1 MLNVTISTGALMP
14 SSNTMF
20 SGVAGVAARVLG
32 DPCEASEAARV
43 AGVGLIAGLVN
54 TTASPDNE
62 LAIDAAGSTN
72 MLAALSNAVT
82 PAEDGD
88 ENAAAASEAAAA
100 AARQLMATRLGPS
113 LPEENPVAT
122 NATKISYVASR
133 LSPSAER
140 AATGS
145 NSSATAATGG
155 AVFEV
160 PASALSLSGDDP
172 VDTFLL
178 ALDFDA
184 HAAAEAT
191 DVAAAPR
198 IAGTLSLVLA
208 NGTSGDE
215 LAVHDLP
222 VPIAFA
228 LPLDAS
234 GMEDLAGVTCAQQ
247 DAPLNTEPLNA
258 SAPPANR
265 AVCAFWDVGK
275 NAYSSEGCATLPNPR
290 PPGGSLVWAPGVR
303 EGDVRI
309 SEANASF
316 LWQFT
321 HDTVLAGCE
330 AVTLVADD
338 NVTRVLGYEQ
348 SNVSAATCEAELV
361 SNAARCAW
369 RRDSQSFEGCG
380 CVVAAEME
388 CLCDHATDFTASSAP
403 PKIKPVTVDEL
414 LSVSLDDLM
423 RTWKVFAV
431 VGGMFGC
438 MSALVIAFNR
448 RDARAKRKILN
459 KFIDGKTAAMM
470 GFHVVSDVWTWEID
484 VQEMQ
489 FMFSNLHHAND
500 PDAVEALL
508 ARRHGDDEEARRR
521 ELESVLAQADDF
533 VAADA
538 GRAIQRRREALKR
551 AKRAKEGLPQV
562 QPLGPDGRPAYHE
575 DQQVREVELL
585 IEREAAEAD
594 VGVRVRV
601 ENGKTRFDTV
611 VDTNRNAHR
620 RENKLE
626 KLDSATKKRLGMK
639 QAPTDSD
646 SETSDSDSETET
658 PVRLDAKAKSPNA
671 RAKGLT
677 GNDRY
682 KSFARVRESMSPKQ
696 LRKSLRSL
704 TKRKVIPPPPDR
716 EMRKLPVVPLNGP
729 VFCGAVGIKY
739 VRFLIAFP
747 IESLARNL
755 VMWKSGDKNQKRYLP
770 FERAVGTA
778 MVYAYLDVKNVV
790 SHVEMGS
797 RIYDAAQLPWVMPTG
812 VTFPLLVAEFKA
824 MCSGNITGDGWMKR
838 SMLWNILALQNPDGS
853 WNVSDS
859 LAAALRAA
867 GEPELA
873 APIPKLS
880 PRPIVKSFYAAEE
893 LVRHCP
899 PALRACVDTLGHG
912 VVDKIWVTLLAME
925 GCSQAGLVWVL
936 NPWDDVFAE
945 FDILQ
950 CGWTYVELR
959 VKGDP
964 QVAAAV
970 LEAERA
976 AKTCITEWRE
986 GFVAAATALRAA
998 RAAEEARAKK
1008 LARAK
1013 EKGFIAK
1020 ACLALWWALTSP
1032 VGFVTF
1038 WVKYLIGF
1046 VKWGLR
1052 LYFAAHIFLRAF
1064 LANPTDAFSGAERVV
1079 MQTTCYLAAL
1089 IITVWFYYN
1098 KATQCCVMLREDIGC
1113 SSDVLEACDVVPAGA
1128 GCAAFMAQKQLKPA
1142 GWSCGAFPDKKNGW
1156 HFLTV
1161 IAIQIAIMFPVKF
1174 TLTRMFTAGGGGV
1187 LEPHWRQ
1194 AVVAA
1199 GMNMMEVYA
1208 AYLECLFQAF
1218 EDPVGVFQKPE
1229 IAKIIAQFSAV
1240 FKKLLMVTLM
1250 TYFMSFVGGIFWLLD
1265 RLGIWRRRRKK
1276 EARFEDVAVIRARIG
1291 AFAGEGADAEDVKLR
1306 IEDDHAAAGA
1316 AGAAAVAGGVSVERR
1331 RMFTKGTPSGAAAAM
1346 SDGAAGLAAAG
1357 DVAAGFPASTVF
1369 GSPAAPKRELP
1380 HMRALC
1386 GEGDIVARGAS
1397 VKRSASLD
1405 SETSSG
1411 SDADKGDSFA
1421 DEGARGDHE
1430 ARLRDAVSATR
1441 DATAELSRLVFRGDG
1456 TYAFATSARVA
1467 RLADAIAG
1475 AMDDAAADA
1484 ATQADA
1490 ARAFAVVRAAF
1501 VRDGGVAAAT
1511 AVLRVAARLA
1521 FVEEDGEAAFQGDET
1536 APARTRARVAEV
1548 LERAAGLL
1556 ARACEGGRDAA
1567 TEFRVEGGYA
1577 AAAEA
1582 LCHACVSPR
1591 AEADLATALAVT
1603 CRGDARAAR
1612 RAFEAGCFVAL
1623 RERFRH
1629 VSESLARDASE
1640 VARLRG
1646 DRDARDR
1653 AAALCFALA
1662 ALRTRQLED
1671 GLEPRAL
1678 LEGGETDRDG
1688 RSNTN
1693 LGVLLAT
1700 ARSRAVA
1707 DSKSDIALQYVDL
1720 TRVLPPFAD
1729 HRARHARAAAA
1740 ALAAT
1745 AKARPDTAL
1754 AAERALLAAGA
1765 GAAMCELPRGSPGH
1779 RAYLELTA
1787 ALGDAAAARLAAD
1800 ASGGER
1806 GIPPPAPR
1814 GEDGMPLSPESDDE
1828 EEDELP
1834 AKGTKIQRGEDP
1846 AAETSFSDVSGGV
1859 AEDTPSKDASLKTKT
1874 VARRRWGAAARAY
1887 VARARD
1893 DAGDAARA
1901 ASDAFK
1907 TMLAVN
1913 TISVDEV
1920 RKRRRLYIRKLRW
1933 KSVLASYQAWF
1944 LASFVWVFGGYV
1956 VLVYGV
1962 LIYRYL
1968 GPGEESAYIA
1978 AWGTAFLINT
1988 FGIESLKIVGR
1999 KMFFLYVITSFKK
2012 GFMKAAETLGWYET
2026 YTELV
2031 GMHLLAE
2038 AGAYDGTDFKAD
2050 NADDG
2055 EGDGEGDGDGD

>member
-1 MLNVTISTGALMP
+1 M
-14 SSNTMF
+14 
-20 SGVAGVAARVLG
+20 
-32 DPCEASEAARV
+32 
-43 AGVGLIAGLVN
+43 
-54 TTASPDNE
+54 
-62 LAIDAAGSTN
+62 
-72 MLAALSNAVT
+72 
-82 PAEDGD
+82 
-88 ENAAAASEAAAA
+88 
-100 AARQLMATRLGPS
+100 
-113 LPEENPVAT
+113 
-122 NATKISYVASR
+122 
-133 LSPSAER
+133 
-140 AATGS
+140 
-145 NSSATAATGG
+145 
-155 AVFEV
+155 
-160 PASALSLSGDDP
+160 
-172 VDTFLL
+172 
-178 ALDFDA
+178 
-184 HAAAEAT
+184 
-191 DVAAAPR
+191 
-198 IAGTLSLVLA
+198 
-208 NGTSGDE
+208 
-215 LAVHDLP
+215 
-222 VPIAFA
+222 
-228 LPLDAS
+228 
-234 GMEDLAGVTCAQQ
+234 
-247 DAPLNTEPLNA
+247 
-258 SAPPANR
+258 
-265 AVCAFWDVGK
+265 
-275 NAYSSEGCATLPNPR
+275 
-290 PPGGSLVWAPGVR
+290 
-303 EGDVRI
+303 
-309 SEANASF
+309 
-316 LWQFT
+316 
-321 HDTVLAGCE
+321 
-330 AVTLVADD
+330 
-338 NVTRVLGYEQ
+338 
-348 SNVSAATCEAELV
+348 
-361 SNAARCAW
+361 
-369 RRDSQSFEGCG
+369 
-380 CVVAAEME
+380 
-388 CLCDHATDFTASSAP
+388 
-403 PKIKPVTVDEL
+403 
-414 LSVSLDDLM
+414 
-423 RTWKVFAV
+423 
-431 VGGMFGC
+431 
-438 MSALVIAFNR
+438 
-448 RDARAKRKILN
+448 
-459 KFIDGKTAAMM
+459 
-470 GFHVVSDVWTWEID
+470 
-484 VQEMQ
+484 
-489 FMFSNLHHAND
+489 
-500 PDAVEALL
+500 
-508 ARRHGDDEEARRR
+508 
-521 ELESVLAQADDF
+521 
-533 VAADA
+533 
-538 GRAIQRRREALKR
+538 
-551 AKRAKEGLPQV
+551 
-562 QPLGPDGRPAYHE
+562 
-575 DQQVREVELL
+575 
-585 IEREAAEAD
+585 
-594 VGVRVRV
+594 
-601 ENGKTRFDTV
+601 
-611 VDTNRNAHR
+611 
-620 RENKLE
+620 
-626 KLDSATKKRLGMK
+626 
-639 QAPTDSD
+639 
-646 SETSDSDSETET
+646 
-658 PVRLDAKAKSPNA
+658 
-671 RAKGLT
+671 
-677 GNDRY
+677 
-682 KSFARVRESMSPKQ
+682 
-696 LRKSLRSL
+696 
-704 TKRKVIPPPPDR
+704 
-716 EMRKLPVVPLNGP
+716 
-729 VFCGAVGIKY
+729 
-739 VRFLIAFP
+739 RFLIAFP

-880 PRPIVKSFYAAEE
+880 PQPIVKSFYAAEE

-1008 LARAK
+1008 LAQAK

-1316 AGAAAVAGGVSVERR
+1316 ASAAAVAGGVSVERR

-1346 SDGAAGLAAAG
+1346 SDGAADAAAGLAAAG

-1441 DATAELSRLVFRGDG
+1441 ATPPPSSRGWCFGATAHTRSPPPRASRGSPTRSPAPWTTPRRTPRRRLTPR
-1456 TYAFATSARVA
+1456 A
-1467 RLADAIAG
+1467 RLPSCAPPLC
-1475 AMDDAAADA
+1475 
-1484 ATQADA
+1484 
-1490 ARAFAVVRAAF
+1490 
-1501 VRDGGVAAAT
+1501 AT
-1511 AVLRVAARLA
+1511 AASPPPPPCSASPRASPSSRR
-1521 FVEEDGEAAFQGDET
+1521 T
-1536 APARTRARVAEV
+1536 APAERPRGKGGVSGRRDGARAHARAR
-1548 LERAAGLL
+1548 RGG
-1556 ARACEGGRDAA
+1556 ARARRGA
-1567 TEFRVEGGYA
+1567 
-1577 AAAEA
+1577 
-1582 LCHACVSPR
+1582 PR
-1591 AEADLATALAVT
+1591 
-1603 CRGDARAAR
+1603 
-1612 RAFEAGCFVAL
+1612 
-1623 RERFRH
+1623 
-1629 VSESLARDASE
+1629 
-1640 VARLRG
+1640 ARLRG
-1646 DRDARDR
+1646 RARR
-1653 AAALCFALA
+1653 RNGVPRGGRVRRRRRGAVPRVRLA
-1662 ALRTRQLED
+1662 ARRGGPGDGAGGDLPRRRARGAPRVRGGVLRGAPRAVPARLR
-1671 GLEPRAL
+1671 EPRA
-1678 LEGGETDRDG
+1678 G
-1688 RSNTN
+1688 R
-1693 LGVLLAT
+1693 
-1700 ARSRAVA
+1700 
-1707 DSKSDIALQYVDL
+1707 Q
-1720 TRVLPPFAD
+1720 
-1729 HRARHARAAAA
+1729 
-1740 ALAAT
+1740 
-1745 AKARPDTAL
+1745 
-1754 AAERALLAAGA
+1754 
-1765 GAAMCELPRGSPGH
+1765 RGC
-1779 RAYLELTA
+1779 
-1787 ALGDAAAARLAAD
+1787 AAARGPRRA
-1800 ASGGER
+1800 R
-1806 GIPPPAPR
+1806 PR
-1814 GEDGMPLSPESDDE
+1814 GGAVL
-1828 EEDELP
+1828 
-1834 AKGTKIQRGEDP
+1834 R
-1846 AAETSFSDVSGGV
+1846 
-1859 AEDTPSKDASLKTKT
+1859 
-1874 VARRRWGAAARAY
+1874 ARRAENETARGRARASC
-1887 VARARD
+1887 A
-1893 DAGDAARA
+1893 
-1901 ASDAFK
+1901 
-1907 TMLAVN
+1907 
-1913 TISVDEV
+1913 
-1920 RKRRRLYIRKLRW
+1920 
-1933 KSVLASYQAWF
+1933 
-1944 LASFVWVFGGYV
+1944 FGGRRD
-1956 VLVYGV
+1956 GQ
-1962 LIYRYL
+1962 R
-1968 GPGEESAYIA
+1968 
-1978 AWGTAFLINT
+1978 
-1988 FGIESLKIVGR
+1988 R
-1999 KMFFLYVITSFKK
+1999 
-2012 GFMKAAETLGWYET
+2012 TL
-2026 YTELV
+2026 
-2031 GMHLLAE
+2031 
-2038 AGAYDGTDFKAD
+2038 
-2050 NADDG
+2050 
-2055 EGDGEGDGDGD
+2055 